1 MQLSEA
7 IIWKGIDSNIELLNK
22 IGTVYGKYLLPTHLI
37 AVGLGI
43 LFYLPRDYRPVLIG
57 IIFYMYVLFLYW
69 RTDSPT
75 LTFPECKQYR
85 QCGDSRGRLVWPFPH
100 DWYITLFLIIIVI
113 AIYYIKPIKSRLLLL
128 TFFIST
134 LIITWII
141 KLRNTGSLWCF
152 VTAILAP
159 ILVILNYY
167 IIKGEK
173 DVIV

>member
-1 MQLSEA
+1 M
-7 IIWKGIDSNIELLNK
+7 KNIDSDTQK
-22 IGTVYGKYLLPTHLI
+22 LI
-37 AVGLGI
+37 KGS
-43 LFYLPRDYRPVLIG
+43 
-57 IIFYMYVLFLYW
+57 IIA
-69 RTDSPT
+69 
-75 LTFPECKQYR
+75 
-85 QCGDSRGRLVWPFPH
+85 LV
-100 DWYITLFLIIIVI
+100 IIVI